1 MRKAAGMT
9 QRDLAQKMKRE
20 QSFVWRI
27 EKGERRLDVLEFFW
41 VCEALGQDAEIIY
54 TELCKSFRKPLYIHE
69 QPKLKIAAENHDKY
83 GK

>member
-1 MRKAAGMT
+1 MT

-20 QSFVWRI
+20 HSFVWRI

-41 VCEALGQDAEIIY
+41 VCRALGQDAETIY
-54 TELCKSFRKPLYIHE
+54 AELCESFKNHKTYIHE
-69 QPKLKIAAENHDKY
+69 QPKLKIAAERHAQY